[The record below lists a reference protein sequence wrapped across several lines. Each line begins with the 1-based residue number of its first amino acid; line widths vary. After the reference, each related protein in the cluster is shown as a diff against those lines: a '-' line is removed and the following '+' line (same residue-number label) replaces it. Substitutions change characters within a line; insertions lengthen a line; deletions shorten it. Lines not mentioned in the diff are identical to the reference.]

1 MIQSTNT
8 LNDHQL
14 LEAKALIAT
23 CQKYDGTFRDPY
35 LSNMLN
41 FDPDMPA
48 FFLYYEKGELVGLLT
63 VYADD
68 PDVEVAILVHPNH
81 RRQGIAR
88 ALYGS
93 FEKETASYPIESV
106 TFQTERIFLE
116 NHPDF
121 ASNWGLVE
129 DDETE
134 TWLGKDRRPYPLV
147 NDSNLEVL
155 LADRSYQDQ
164 ISQLKFQ
171 AFSEEQ
177 ESREVVDRYVAK
189 ALKDPES
196 RLYILLK
203 NGQVIGT
210 CTVDLSSNTNY
221 FYGLAIAELERGK
234 GYGSYLA
241 KSLVNQLIA
250 QNDKAFQIAVEDSNV
265 GAKRLYEKIGFVTQ
279 TQVVYLKPKE

>member
-1 MIQSTNT
+1 MIQATHT

-14 LEAKALIAT
+14 LEAKALIAI

-48 FFLYYEKGELVGLLT
+48 FFLYYEKGELIGLLT

-93 FEKETASYPIESV
+93 FETETASYPIESV
-106 TFQTERIFLE
+106 TFQTERVFLE
-116 NHPDF
+116 RHPEF

-129 DDETE
+129 DEETE
-134 TWLGKDRRPYPLV
+134 TWLGKDRRPYPLATV
-147 NDSNLEVL
+147 SNLDVL

-171 AFSEEQ
+171 AFSEEH
-177 ESREVVDRYVAK
+177 ESKEVVDRYVAE

-221 FYGLAIAELERGK
+221 LYGLAIAEHERGK

-241 KSLVNQLIA
+241 KSLVNQLIE
-250 QNDKAFQIAVEDSNV
+250 QNDKSFQIAVEDSNV
-265 GAKRLYEKIGFVTQ
+265 GAKRLYEKIGFVKQ